1 MYKVEENTNYL
12 RPYHQFMCN
21 ILKALRKSLR
31 ENVNYSKGDLSAN
44 LVQIDPNVRAF
55 INRGNFLDNIYKLKD
70 SPVDL
75 WKEYGA
81 FVRRYKSILHGK
93 WKGISELTNDSNR
106 EIKKVFIFF
115 YEELM
120 NYKTFNEVFF
130 HSPSSLTNFRTI
142 MSLHQVCPYCDMN
155 KINKELVSVD
165 HFLPKAIFPILSIYP
180 ENLIVSC
187 KGCNE
192 NIKGENV
199 KIPIAHPYYEEVA
212 NHFTFQIN
220 DSESSEFKID
230 VRMHEDNSNLMN
242 KKIRN
247 FLLLFEIKE
256 RYERNMTAE
265 LIEFRNDIR
274 KKAIAELEGISQ
286 VRSISYTDI
295 EVCTKKYFQK
305 AFIDNRELKRA
316 VDGTKIKNDYI
327 NQIIEGDEFHRDIEY
342 IKSYFDGLR
351 SILI

>member
-1 MYKVEENTNYL
+1 MYRVEENINYL
-12 RPYHQFMCN
+12 RPYHNFMCN

-31 ENVNYSKGDLSAN
+31 ENVNYSKEDLSVN
-44 LVQIDPNVRAF
+44 LIQINPNVSTF
-55 INRGNFLDNIYKLKD
+55 INRGNFLDNIYKLKN

-93 WKGISELTNDSNR
+93 WKGSSELTNDSNR

-115 YEELM
+115 YEHLM
-120 NYKTFNEVFF
+120 NYKTLNEAFF
-130 HSPSSLTNFRTI
+130 HTPSSLTNFRAI
-142 MSLHQVCPYCDMN
+142 MSLNRVCPYCDMN

-165 HFLPKAIFPILSIYP
+165 HFLPKVSFPILSIYP

-192 NIKGENV
+192 NIKGENI

-212 NHFTFQIN
+212 NYFTFQIN
-220 DSESSEFKID
+220 DSDLSQFKIG

-242 KKIRN
+242 KKIEN
-247 FLLLFEIKE
+247 FLSLFEIKE
-256 RYERNMTAE
+256 RYEINMTAE
-265 LIEFRNDIR
+265 LIYFRTDIR
-274 KKAIAELEGISQ
+274 KKAIAELEGIAQ
-286 VRSISYTDI
+286 GRSISHTDI
-295 EVCTKKYFQK
+295 EVCIKKYFQK
-305 AFIDNRELKRA
+305 AFIDNKNLQRA

-327 NQIIEGDEFHRDIEY
+327 KQIIEGDEFQSDIEY
-342 IKSYFDGLR
+342 IQSYFGGLR